1 MEVNNEDQRAL
12 IKVKMEVSLKNMQQ
26 LKLNNFKVD
35 RDMRVLVDVE
45 FKEKVRE
52 VY

>member
-1 MEVNNEDQRAL
+1 
-12 IKVKMEVSLKNMQQ
+12 MEVSLKNMQQ